1 MYCLVKIKDLVGSCT
16 TLTEPCRILFL
27 MHIMANK
34 LGIPTLL
41 DLFPKTSVE
50 WQDFSFFVVLKW
62 VEHYWSYTS
71 DTLFIINRYNRV
83 KHLNRLIIKPVSLK
97 CYQHAIFG
105 AMWKHLWKMINVGNL
120 NLYCWNKQ
128 QCLKW
133 GNEVKT
139 DGWYETSG
147 KHTLTSIRLCVQC
160 RHITLII
167 NVNSRLCFCPRI
179 WAVLLFQRGRN
190 VWYKSPP
197 LNSPLAKPK
206 LSASDSEHLSFR
218 RSLWLLLLPWDP
230 KPFFARTWELVWAG
244 TFAGTCWHWFF
255 FSCGSCKVPVPLSRA
270 CKHFLGNKPNQPTVI
285 LYQSLAAG
293 EKLKTGDAASA
304 RSMAQNNEESPLRVS
319 KNQTGNGA
327 GRMRRADN
335 SDPNTYGFGHMIP
348 LACGME
354 KHCCQT
360 AAAPQEELLNADC
373 RVGDSRS
380 FSACATISE
389 TARELCKAVSVSL
402 GLAMEC
408 SDSIDMDAA
417 LPQCAANDHIRGEYL
432 FGVGGAPL
440 SCPGGQAAVSDYK
453 CPEERL
459 LHGHKQ
465 QQQLMEMFKSSETAA
480 HLQHLTSAR
489 TPVDEQNFTMCK
501 AEDITPEET
510 AHLDS
515 VRAASCPYAQS
526 AQPGNLTHFGPPAQE
541 RPWRLY
547 KPPDEAGDFGEVMES
562 SFATTSGYQSE
573 QYSVKIKC
581 EGTESAGALWG
592 GNHSFNDRYNSQ
604 CWGPRQCVSAHGAG
618 GNSALC
624 NPYERSM
631 ARPEQWYPGGM
642 LRSPYPNSS
651 YVKSEV
657 SEWLDVPYNDPR

>member
-1 MYCLVKIKDLVGSCT
+1 
-16 TLTEPCRILFL
+16 
-27 MHIMANK
+27 
-34 LGIPTLL
+34 
-41 DLFPKTSVE
+41 
-50 WQDFSFFVVLKW
+50 
-62 VEHYWSYTS
+62 
-71 DTLFIINRYNRV
+71 
-83 KHLNRLIIKPVSLK
+83 
-97 CYQHAIFG
+97 
-105 AMWKHLWKMINVGNL
+105 
-120 NLYCWNKQ
+120 
-128 QCLKW
+128 
-133 GNEVKT
+133 
-139 DGWYETSG
+139 
-147 KHTLTSIRLCVQC
+147 
-160 RHITLII
+160 
-167 NVNSRLCFCPRI
+167 
-179 WAVLLFQRGRN
+179 
-190 VWYKSPP
+190 
-197 LNSPLAKPK
+197 
-206 LSASDSEHLSFR
+206 
-218 RSLWLLLLPWDP
+218 
-230 KPFFARTWELVWAG
+230 
-244 TFAGTCWHWFF
+244 
-255 FSCGSCKVPVPLSRA
+255 
-270 CKHFLGNKPNQPTVI
+270 
-285 LYQSLAAG
+285 
-293 EKLKTGDAASA
+293 
-304 RSMAQNNEESPLRVS
+304 MAQNNEESPLRVS

-453 CPEERL
+453 CPEERP

-657 SEWLDVPYNDPR
+657 SEWLDVSYNDPR